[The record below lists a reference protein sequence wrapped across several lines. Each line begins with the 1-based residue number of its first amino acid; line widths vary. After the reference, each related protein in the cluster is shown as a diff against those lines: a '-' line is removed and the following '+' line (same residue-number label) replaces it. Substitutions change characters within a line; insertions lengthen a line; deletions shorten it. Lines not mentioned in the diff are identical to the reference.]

1 MGERFNRGSAGKKIL
16 WQHFIHLSCFCY
28 SYWDFL
34 SHQRWIRRI
43 DCYPLRSLVSFTPQ
57 TPLDKA
63 MISFYIPLMFFLWN
77 VFLCFCRFC
86 FHSSPSNERLFLHQI
101 PRASKILIFKRPQNQ
116 FIFLWFLCFSFLF
129 HFHRCFCYFIFHDP
143 FNCKTE
149 TTKYKKL
156 PKFSWSSRSSVSCLS
171 LFMAQMREESR
182 KIFILLFVSYVLC
195 WSISYWKKICVRWLI
210 NQNSSLFSLFDVKCT
225 V

>member
-1 MGERFNRGSAGKKIL
+1 MFSSVFAGSASTL
-16 WQHFIHLSCFCY
+16 R
-28 SYWDFL
+28 
-34 SHQRWIRRI
+34 HQMKGFSSTRFPVPLKSSSSKDLRI
-43 DCYPLRSLVSFTPQ
+43 SLF
-57 TPLDKA
+57 
-63 MISFYIPLMFFLWN
+63 
-77 VFLCFCRFC
+77 
-86 FHSSPSNERLFLHQI
+86 
-101 PRASKILIFKRPQNQ
+101 
-116 FIFLWFLCFSFLF
+116 FLWFLCFSFLF